1 MPWAREYL
9 PEALDDLRRL
19 DGSVRLRVLKAL
31 DKITA
36 SPRPSSGSESGY
48 GKPLGNRNGTDLTG
62 LLKVKLKR
70 DGVRIVY
77 KLEERGGVM
86 LVIIIG
92 MRTDDEVYREA
103 ARRKRAHGM

>member
-19 DGSVRLRVLKAL
+19 DGSVRLCVLKAL
-31 DKITA
+31 DKIA
-36 SPRPSSGSESGY
+36 ANPRPSSGSEPGY
-48 GKPLGNRNGTDLTG
+48 GKPLGSKGGTDLTG
-62 LLKVKLKR
+62 LLKAKLKR

-77 KLEERGGVM
+77 KLEERDGVM
-86 LVIIIG
+86 LVIVIG